1 MKYLYVLLIIG
12 LYINVAS
19 ADTIDQLL
27 QDYKEASELSK
38 KTKDENRGHLT
49 IFTRDDLE
57 RMQVETLKDLLKS
70 LRFSRY
76 LENRLG
82 DPDLFNSDPLVFNSK
97 SIRIYINEHEMVIP
111 ATGSGFFLFGD
122 IDLDFVDHVEIYQGF
137 PSFDFAIEPASVVV
151 KLYTK
156 SAERD
161 AGSRIKG
168 LVASRGSHKENLYTA
183 GFTKESD
190 VAYFL
195 YLNHTK
201 NNRQRY
207 RLDAN
212 SLSRDQKK
220 DHLYASLGK
229 GNHMVEMQAIFQKS
243 DTFLG
248 SLPYAVPKNTY
259 ADRKFFNL
267 AYSYLSSD
275 KSISLHASYILSHM
289 QQNDYYQPALPP
301 VLGGYSRFER
311 DKQSA
316 VLTLLAKKK
325 YTVGR
330 HAMAVG
336 AQYRDKS
343 FILDDYKIDNL
354 INPFPQKYDQEK
366 IYSLFLED
374 NIALSESDLLGIS
387 LMQQHYRRNREMKD
401 VTIPQVRLSY
411 IHANEHFTA
420 KTFYSSREMMP
431 ERIMTASAHVGNPD
445 LSAEKVTLISQEF
458 DYRTGSIDSKVVVG
472 KSCTKGYLYPGN
484 RGIIQNSEKDLGLL
498 FTSFEIAYQFRENDR
513 LRFAWNRVKISGKLD
528 MSLQNY
534 TFQMLNTIGRFDL
547 FNELVIN
554 QGEYGVDDSGYDY
567 SAGIRYRATKD
578 LHIELKGEN
587 IFDSGLTR
595 KYWYSVPT
603 LQTEVPVVERKF
615 MLSLEYLF

>member
-12 LYINVAS
+12 LYINLAS

-38 KTKDENRGHLT
+38 KTKDENRGNLT

-82 DPDLFNSDPLVFNSK
+82 DPDLFNSDPLILNSK

-111 ATGSGFFLFGD
+111 ITGSGFFLFGD

-168 LVASRGSHKENLYTA
+168 LVASHGSHKENLYTA
-183 GFTKESD
+183 GFAKEGD

-195 YLNHTK
+195 YLNHAK

-207 RLDAN
+207 RLDAK
-212 SLSRDQKK
+212 SLSRDQKI
-220 DHLYASLGK
+220 DHLYASLGE
-229 GNHMVEMQAIFQKS
+229 GNHMVEAQALFQKS

-248 SLPYAVPKNTY
+248 PLPYAVPKSTY
-259 ADRKFFNL
+259 SDRRFFNL
-267 AYSYLSSD
+267 AYSYLSDDMSV
-275 KSISLHASYILSHM
+275 SLHASYILSHM
-289 QQNDYYQPALPP
+289 RQNDSYRPALP
-301 VLGGYSRFER
+301 LIFGGHSHFER
-311 DKQSA
+311 DKQSE

-325 YTVGR
+325 HTIGR
-330 HAMAVG
+330 HALVVG
-336 AQYRDKS
+336 VQYRDKL
-343 FILDDYKIDNL
+343 FDRGDYKVDNVSKHFSQ
-354 INPFPQKYDQEK
+354 PYDQEK

-387 LMQQHYRRNREMKD
+387 LMYQHYRRNKEMKD
-401 VTIPQVRLSY
+401 ITIPQVRLSY
-411 IHANEHFTA
+411 IHANEHFAA
-420 KTFYSSREMMP
+420 KTFYSRREMMP
-431 ERIMTASAHVGNPD
+431 EPIMTSSMYIGNPD
-445 LSAEKVTLISQEF
+445 LSAEKVALISQEF
-458 DYRTGSIDSKVVVG
+458 DYHKGSIDSKVVVG

-484 RGIIQNSEKDLGLL
+484 RGIIQNSKRDLGVL
-498 FTSFEIAYQFRENDR
+498 FASFEIAYRFREKDR
-513 LRFAWNRVKISGKLD
+513 FRFALNRAKVSGKLD
-528 MSLQNY
+528 MTLQSY
-534 TFQMLNTIGRFDL
+534 TFQMLNTIGKFDL
-547 FNELVIN
+547 FNELVVN

-567 SAGIRYRATKD
+567 SAGIRYRVTKD

-615 MLSLEYLF
+615 MLGLEYLF

>member
-1 MKYLYVLLIIG
+1 MMKYLYVLLIG
-12 LYINVAS
+12 LYASVAS
-19 ADTIDQLL
+19 ADTMDRLL

-82 DPDLFNSDPLVFNSK
+82 DADLFNSDPLIFNSK

-111 ATGSGFFLFGD
+111 ATGSGFFLFGN

-161 AGSRIKG
+161 AGSRIRG
-168 LVASRGSHKENLYTA
+168 MVASRGSHKENLYTA

-190 VAYFL
+190 AAYFL

-201 NNRQRY
+201 NNRKRY
-207 RLDAN
+207 RLGDN
-212 SLSRDQKK
+212 SLSRDQKT
-220 DHLYASLGK
+220 DHLYASLEK
-229 GNHMVEMQAIFQKS
+229 GNHTVEMQVLFQKS

-248 SLPYAVPKNTY
+248 PLPYAVPKSTY
-259 ADRKFFNL
+259 GNRKFFNL

-275 KSISLHASYILSHM
+275 KSVSLHASYILSHM
-289 QQNDYYQPALPP
+289 RQNDSYQPALP
-301 VLGGYSRFER
+301 LIFGGHSHFER
-311 DKQSA
+311 DKQSE

-325 YTVGR
+325 HTIGR
-330 HAMAVG
+330 HALAIG
-336 AQYRDKS
+336 AQYRQKS
-343 FILDDYKIDNL
+343 FVLDNYRVDN
-354 INPFPQKYDQEK
+354 IVNPFSQPYDQEK

-374 NIALSESDLLGIS
+374 NINLSESDLLGIS
-387 LMQQHYRRNREMKD
+387 LMHQHYHRNKKMKD
-401 VTIPQVRLSY
+401 ITAPQVRLSY
-411 IHANEHFTA
+411 IHAKEHFTA
-420 KTFYSSREMMP
+420 KTFYSRREMMP
-431 ERIMTASAHVGNPD
+431 EPIMTASMHIGNPD
-445 LSAEKVTLISQEF
+445 LTAEKVTLISQEF
-458 DYRTGSIDSKVVVG
+458 DYHKRSIDSKVVVG

-484 RGIIQNSEKDLGLL
+484 RGVIENSRKDLSLL
-498 FTSFEIAYQFRENDR
+498 FTSFEMAYLFREKDR
-513 LRFAWNRVKISGKLD
+513 LRFAWNRVKVSGKLD
-528 MSLQNY
+528 MTLQSY
-534 TFQMLNTIGRFDL
+534 TLQMLNTVGRFDL
-547 FNELVIN
+547 FNELVVN
-554 QGEYGVDDSGYDY
+554 KGYGVVDDGYDY
-567 SAGIRYRATKD
+567 SAGIRYQATKD

-587 IFDSGLTR
+587 ILDSGLKR
-595 KYWYSVPT
+595 KYFYALPAAD
-603 LQTEVPVVERKF
+603 QIEVPVVERKF
-615 MLSLEYLF
+615 MLSMEYLF